1 MAKGPNTVKFMNRMI
16 DEYRAGK
23 LNDKQVCSSIR
34 RITRLNERQCAYCE
48 TRIALKMF
56 NKMPMNYMCKEP
68 CAPSIEETLIE
79 QEEQGMLG
87 LFLSM
92 IKDRY
97 PDWQERLSKPC
108 TEEYDKWIK
117 DIRCDLL
124 NGKYG
129 KEMRQYLEDVWL
141 HKKKLSKKH

>member
-1 MAKGPNTVKFMNRMI
+1 
-16 DEYRAGK
+16 
-23 LNDKQVCSSIR
+23 
-34 RITRLNERQCAYCE
+34 
-48 TRIALKMF
+48 MF

-68 CAPSIEETLIE
+68 CAPSIEETLVE
-79 QEEQGMLG
+79 QEEQGMLD
-87 LFLSM
+87 LFLST

>member
-1 MAKGPNTVKFMNRMI
+1 
-16 DEYRAGK
+16 
-23 LNDKQVCSSIR
+23 
-34 RITRLNERQCAYCE
+34 
-48 TRIALKMF
+48 MF

-68 CAPSIEETLIE
+68 CAPSIEETLVE
-79 QEEQGMLG
+79 QEEQDMLD

-129 KEMRQYLEDVWL
+129 TDMRQYLEDVWL
-141 HKKKLSKKH
+141 HKQKLSKKH